1 MPAASTP
8 AIDLGSPRT
17 VGEILDVAFK
27 TYSRRP
33 LLFIALAAIVLIPY
47 SVVTVLVANA
57 KHVSFGTEVVLLLA
71 ELAVV
76 NPFVS
81 ALQMQALTDLGA
93 GSRPAMR
100 DVVRRGLAV
109 LPVVA
114 AADIIAGLA
123 ELAGLAIF
131 VVPGLIAAIR
141 FAVVAPAAA
150 CEQIKW
156 PEALTR
162 SLSLTRGN
170 AWRVLGVLLIQA
182 VLLSLVTALSRANSL
197 AVAVAGI
204 ALWVVAQSF
213 CTLLINL
220 LYFDLRARQVA
231 PVAWQ

>member
-1 MPAASTP
+1 MPAEPTT
-8 AIDLGSPRT
+8 AIDLSSPRT
-17 VGEILDVAFK
+17 VGEILDAAFK

-47 SVVTVLVANA
+47 SVVMVLVANA
-57 KHVSFGTEVVLLLA
+57 KHVSFGTEFVLVLV

-81 ALQMQALTDLGA
+81 ALQMQALTDLGQ
-93 GSRPAMR
+93 GSSPVMR

-123 ELAGLAIF
+123 ELAGFAILI
-131 VVPGLIAAIR
+131 VPGLFAAVR

-150 CEQIKW
+150 GERIAW

-162 SLSLTRGN
+162 SLALTRGN
-170 AWRVLGVLLIQA
+170 AWRVLGVLVIQA
-182 VLLSLVTALSRANSL
+182 VLLSLVAEILGASSI
-197 AVAVAGI
+197 AVAVAGA

-213 CTLLINL
+213 CALLINL

-231 PVAWQ
+231 PVA

>member
-1 MPAASTP
+1 M
-8 AIDLGSPRT
+8 GQ
-17 VGEILDVAFK
+17 ILDVAFR

-33 LLFIALAAIVLIPY
+33 LLFIELAAIVLIPY

-57 KHVSFGTEVVLLLA
+57 KHVAFGTEFVLLLV

-81 ALQMQALTDLGA
+81 ALQMQALTDLGEGA
-93 GSRPAMR
+93 RPVVG

-123 ELAGLAIF
+123 ELVGLAIF

-150 CEQIKW
+150 CERITW
-156 PEALTR
+156 PEALRR
-162 SLSLTRGN
+162 SLALTRGN
-170 AWRVLGVLLIQA
+170 AWRVLGVLVIQA
-182 VLLSLVTALSRANSL
+182 VLLYLVAAIIGANSI
-197 AVAVAGI
+197 AVAIVGA
-204 ALWVVAQSF
+204 ALWVVAQPF

-220 LYFDLRARQVA
+220 LYFDLRARQGA
-231 PVAWQ
+231 PVAWP